1 MKKTGIFYGSSS
13 GETEYV
19 ANEIQKKLGGENKA
33 EVKNIVM
40 ADQEDFEKFNNLI
53 FGTSTWR
60 DASLQ
65 LDWDFYQNLLEETDF
80 SGKKIALFGT
90 GDQVNYPDNFVDAM
104 KILYDKVKKNNGEI
118 VGFVDTDHYNFNK
131 SKAIVDKKF
140 VGLPVDE
147 TNEYQKTPERIEK
160 WCEILKKEF
169 H

>member
-19 ANEIQKKLGGENKA
+19 AKQIQKELGGENKA
-33 EVKNIVM
+33 EVINIVM
-40 ADQEDFEKFNNLI
+40 ASQEDLQKFDNLI

-60 DASLQ
+60 EARMQ
-65 LDWDFYQNLLEETDF
+65 YDWEFYQNLLDETDF

-104 KILYDKVKKNNGEI
+104 KILYDKVKENSGEI
-118 VGFVDTDHYNFNK
+118 VGAVATDDYRFNK
-131 SKAIVDKKF
+131 SKAIVNKKF

-147 TNEYQKTPERIEK
+147 TNEYQKTPERVKK
-160 WCEILKKEF
+160 WCETLKKEF